1 MLHKANL
8 LTCSSHVPWL
18 SSRAQN
24 FCKLCQEGPLPASF
38 HPRATQGQITSYCET
53 RRVLLLPANT
63 SRSSY
68 IIFIIIIVVL
78 DPEDKGLIT
87 FQTRLANGQ
96 FCWIKGA
103 TTVWDDD
110 RMRIVHRLWERLVE
124 CLKICAGTADIGR
137 EERASS
143 QSPQTAHQTAL

>member
-1 MLHKANL
+1 MLYKANL

-63 SRSSY
+63 CRSGY
-68 IIFIIIIVVL
+68 IIFIIIVLL

-87 FQTRLANGQ
+87 FQTLLANGQ
-96 FCWIKGA
+96 VCWIKGA
-103 TTVWDDD
+103 TTVWNDD
-110 RMRIVHRLWERLVE
+110 RMRIVPWLWERLVE
-124 CLKICAGTADIGR
+124 SLKICAGMAADIGR
-137 EERASS
+137 EELASS